1 MSKKTLAALIFVFR
15 PAIQTNVRSGLSG
28 ALGQRA
34 LSPVVVVR
42 GKGSAGACYPM
53 ALPVQIY
60 FVLDLSSKRSLATT
74 GRKTS
79 VRNWDHGPTGLNAA
93 SLAEAG
99 DVAEPGSA
107 ESFLR
112 EPSTCTNITT
122 PV

>member
-1 MSKKTLAALIFVFR
+1 MLLCYYALIFIFR

-34 LSPVVVVR
+34 PSPVVVVR
-42 GKGSAGACYPM
+42 GKGSDGAYCLT
-53 ALPVQIY
+53 ARPVQIY
-60 FVLDLSSKRSLATT
+60 FVPGPSSKRSLAMT
-74 GRKTS
+74 GRNTS

-99 DVAEPGSA
+99 DVAEAGSA
-107 ESFLR
+107 ESLLR

>member
-34 LSPVVVVR
+34 PSPVVVVR
-42 GKGSAGACYPM
+42 GKGSAGAYCPM
-53 ALPVQIY
+53 ARPALIY
-60 FVLDLSSKRSLATT
+60 FVLGLSSKRSLATT